1 MSGSPDTALTPPIA
15 RDAPGDAGRPSN
27 SRVALVTGGS
37 RGIGRAIALGLADRG
52 YRVAVAART
61 EAEPPADAP
70 YARHASGTIHDTAR
84 RITERGGTAIAIRCD
99 LTSAKDIEAL
109 VRTTLDCFGSIDALV
124 LNAGVD
130 CESPVPELDIDV
142 LDRALAIN
150 VRAPLLVAKFALP
163 AMIARESGSIVA
175 VSSGAAG
182 GYRPGRVGY
191 SMTKI
196 ALERMCLS
204 LAEEVRPHGIAVNAL
219 RPGRIDTWMN
229 RRGDWPGTGHIPL
242 EEPDAVVPGALWLVE
257 QTASTFTGQVVDR
270 ADFGRT
276 WGPRE

>member
-1 MSGSPDTALTPPIA
+1 MTD
-15 RDAPGDAGRPSN
+15 
-27 SRVALVTGGS
+27 RVAIVTGGS
-37 RGIGRAIALGLADRG
+37 RGIGRAIAVSLAARG
-52 YRVAVAART
+52 YRVVVAART
-61 EAEPPADAP
+61 EAEPPPDAAF
-70 YARHASGTIHDTAR
+70 ARHASGTIHDTAR
-84 RITERGGTAIAIRCD
+84 RIAEHGGTAVAIRCD

-109 VRTTLDCFGSIDALV
+109 VRATLDRFGRIDALV

-130 CESPVPELDIDV
+130 CESPVPDLDVDV

-163 AMIARESGSIVA
+163 AMIARQAGSIVA
-175 VSSGAAG
+175 ISSGAAG

-191 SMTKI
+191 SMTKM

-257 QTASTFTGQVVDR
+257 QTATTCTGQVVDR